1 MADEEDGEV
10 KKEVKPPEP
19 KYFKVFL
26 NDMNSWFSR
35 FIIENMRSDLKKDLL
50 MNYSFMG
57 TVQSNERR
65 LPELFTPEII
75 KMNYNDHYKTKL
87 FDNDIF
93 IFNMK
98 DANFN
103 DIDYIIKG
111 LKALKYEKEKILVI
125 ITSIM
130 TWARTKP
137 KYKKEEG
144 AEEEKDEGEEEGG
157 EGEGEEKKEE
167 EKKEEEEEG
176 KEQESE
182 EEEYVPPEE
191 EGGEGEG
198 EGEEKK
204 EEEKKEEEG
213 GEGEGEQKEPKKI
226 LYFKEKDFIKRVP
239 SPKFYHDKMVET
251 LALSNTN
258 PNLKTYIICPGF
270 IYGCGEDLFYDY
282 FKMSWLEIPGKL
294 PIIGKGKNTIP
305 TIHIKDLVSLIR
317 RVIETKPKNKY
328 IFAVD
333 HTKNRQLNNIIKKIS
348 KGVGNGLVENLEP
361 DKKEKIPHFDEL
373 SIDIKVK
380 PSKIFND
387 ERRDDE
393 EEEAFEKRKF
403 QWHCEFGIPENIEKL
418 RKEFNEYRGMHNLKV
433 LITGPPGSG
442 KSYLSEKLSK
452 FFNIPH
458 FKIKEIIDWG
468 KTFTDELGEE
478 IKAKMEE
485 ITNNVKEAEE
495 NYAKRPN
502 KKKTDLPL
510 DTSQMSKLPDE
521 IVVKILRKKLAQNI
535 CRNRGYILDG
545 YPKGYKNAFNL
556 FNEDTDES
564 KTPDDPTKYKVLEEI
579 LPNIVIRI
587 DNCDDKFIK
596 ERMKKLKDINGDP
609 NVIQR
614 RLDRRLKTYKEL
626 NESKKGEPSIT
637 NFFRENKVDIL
648 GIDGKKKEGEIVQAC
663 KTFLEKNGKIIN
675 YQIFDNQYE
684 IVEKENLNKNV
695 ESNKVGREKEFLEN
709 EYYDNEKSNVKK
721 QYNEGKSSE
730 LEKQEKDLLE
740 KKSEVLRRY
749 LAENV
754 IPVLSK
760 GILHVCKTLPED
772 PVDELAYYLFDNAF
786 NAKFPPHKY
795 KDQK

>member
-1 MADEEDGEV
+1 MAEDEEGEV

-19 KYFKVFL
+19 VYYKVFL

-50 MNYSFMG
+50 INYNFMG
-57 TVQSNERR
+57 TVQPNSRR
-65 LPELFTPEII
+65 LPDLFTPEII
-75 KMNYNDHYKTKL
+75 KLDYNDNYKSKI
-87 FDNDIF
+87 FSNDVF
-93 IFNMK
+93 IFNMQ

-125 ITSIM
+125 VTSIM
-130 TWARTKP
+130 TWARTSP

-144 AEEEKDEGEEEGG
+144 AEEEKEEGDEGEG
-157 EGEGEEKKEE
+157 EEEKKEE
-167 EKKEEEEEG
+167 EKKENEDEEG

-182 EEEYVPPEE
+182 EEEYAPPEE
-191 EGGEGEG
+191 EEQPD
-198 EGEEKK
+198 GEEKK
-204 EEEKKEEEG
+204 EEEEKKENE
-213 GEGEGEQKEPKKI
+213 EGEGEAKEPKKI
-226 LYFKEKDFIKRVP
+226 LYFKEKDFIKRIP
-239 SPKFYHDKMVET
+239 SPKFYNEKMVET
-251 LALSNTN
+251 LALANTN
-258 PNLKTYIICPGF
+258 PNLKTYIVCPGF

-282 FKMSWLEIPGKL
+282 FKMCWLEIPGKL

-333 HTKNRQLNNIIKKIS
+333 HTKNRQLGNIIKKLS
-348 KGVGNGLVENLEP
+348 KGVGNGLVENLDPNVPENIN
-361 DKKEKIPHFDEL
+361 KIPHYAEL

-387 ERRDDE
+387 ERKDDE
-393 EEEAFEKRKF
+393 EDEAFEKRKF
-403 QWHCEFGIPENIEKL
+403 QWHCEFGIPENTEKL

-442 KSYLSEKLSK
+442 KTYISEKLSK

-458 FKIKEIIDWG
+458 FKINDIIEWG

-478 IKAKMEE
+478 IKTKIEE

-495 NYAKRPN
+495 NYMKRPN
-502 KKKTDLPL
+502 KKKTDAPL
-510 DTSQMSKLPDE
+510 DTSQMKKLPDE
-521 IVVKILRKKLAQNI
+521 IVIKILRRKLMQNI

-556 FNEDTDES
+556 FNEDTDEA
-564 KTPDDPTKYKVLEEI
+564 KTPDDPTKYKILEEI
-579 LPNIVIRI
+579 MPNIVIRI
-587 DNCDDKFIK
+587 DNCSDDFIIK
-596 ERMKKLKDINGDP
+596 RMKLLNDINDDP
-609 NVIQR
+609 EEISR
-614 RLDRRLKTYKEL
+614 RLHRRLKTYKEL

-637 NFFRENKVDIL
+637 DFFKENKVDIL
-648 GIDGKKKEGEIVQAC
+648 GINGQLSENKIIEEC

-675 YQIFDNQYE
+675 YQTFDNVFE
-684 IVEKENLNKNV
+684 VEEKKKVNIKMDEHKE
-695 ESNKVGREKEFLEN
+695 GREKELMEN
-709 EYYDNEKSNVKK
+709 EYYDIEKSEVKK
-721 QYNEGKSSE
+721 MYNEDKSSE

-760 GILHVCKTLPED
+760 GILHVCQKLPED

>member
-1 MADEEDGEV
+1 MAEEEEGEV
-10 KKEVKPPEP
+10 KKEIKPPEP
-19 KYFKVFL
+19 VYYKVFL

-50 MNYSFMG
+50 INYNFMG
-57 TVQSNERR
+57 TVQPNSRR
-65 LPELFTPEII
+65 LPDLFTPEII
-75 KMNYNDHYKTKL
+75 KLDYNDNYKSKI
-87 FDNDIF
+87 FSNDVF
-93 IFNMK
+93 IFNMQ

-125 ITSIM
+125 VTSIM
-130 TWARTKP
+130 TWARTSP

-144 AEEEKDEGEEEGG
+144 AEEEKEEGDEGEG
-157 EGEGEEKKEE
+157 EEEKKEE
-167 EKKEEEEEG
+167 EKKENEDEEG

-182 EEEYVPPEE
+182 EEEYAPPEE
-191 EGGEGEG
+191 EEQPD
-198 EGEEKK
+198 GEEKK
-204 EEEKKEEEG
+204 EEEEKKENE
-213 GEGEGEQKEPKKI
+213 EGEGEAKEPKKI
-226 LYFKEKDFIKRVP
+226 LYFKEKDFIKRIP
-239 SPKFYHDKMVET
+239 SPKFYNEKMVET
-251 LALSNTN
+251 LALANTN
-258 PNLKTYIICPGF
+258 PNLKTYIVCPGF

-282 FKMSWLEIPGKL
+282 FKMCWLEIPGKL

-333 HTKNRQLNNIIKKIS
+333 HTKNRQLGNIIKKLS
-348 KGVGNGLVENLEP
+348 KGVGNGLVENLDPNVPENIN
-361 DKKEKIPHFDEL
+361 KIPHYAEL

-387 ERRDDE
+387 ERKDDE
-393 EEEAFEKRKF
+393 EDEAFEKRKF
-403 QWHCEFGIPENIEKL
+403 QWHCEFGIPENTEKL

-442 KSYLSEKLSK
+442 KTYISEKLSK

-458 FKIKEIIDWG
+458 FKINDIIEWG

-478 IKAKMEE
+478 IKTKIEE

-495 NYAKRPN
+495 NYMKRPN
-502 KKKTDLPL
+502 KKKTDAPL
-510 DTSQMSKLPDE
+510 DTSQMKKLPDE
-521 IVVKILRKKLAQNI
+521 IVIKILRRKLMQNI

-556 FNEDTDES
+556 FNEDTDEA
-564 KTPDDPTKYKVLEEI
+564 KTPDDPTKYKILEEI
-579 LPNIVIRI
+579 MPNIVIRI
-587 DNCDDKFIK
+587 DNCSDDFIIK
-596 ERMKKLKDINGDP
+596 RMKLLNDINDDP
-609 NVIQR
+609 EEISR
-614 RLDRRLKTYKEL
+614 RLHRRLKTYKEL

-637 NFFRENKVDIL
+637 DFFKENKVDIL
-648 GIDGKKKEGEIVQAC
+648 GINGQLSENKIIEEC

-675 YQIFDNQYE
+675 YQTFDNVFE
-684 IVEKENLNKNV
+684 VEEKKKVNIKMDERKE
-695 ESNKVGREKEFLEN
+695 GREKELMEN
-709 EYYDNEKSNVKK
+709 EYYDIEKSEVKK
-721 QYNEGKSSE
+721 KYNEGKSSE

-760 GILHVCKTLPED
+760 GILYVCKKLPED

>member
-1 MADEEDGEV
+1 MAEEEEGEV
-10 KKEVKPPEP
+10 KKEIKPPEP
-19 KYFKVFL
+19 VYYKVFL

-50 MNYSFMG
+50 INYNFMG
-57 TVQSNERR
+57 TVQPNSRR
-65 LPELFTPEII
+65 LPDLFTPEII
-75 KMNYNDHYKTKL
+75 KLDYNDNYKSKI
-87 FDNDIF
+87 FSNDVF
-93 IFNMK
+93 IFNMQ

-125 ITSIM
+125 VTSIM
-130 TWARTKP
+130 TWARTSP

-144 AEEEKDEGEEEGG
+144 AEEEKEEGDEGEG
-157 EGEGEEKKEE
+157 EEEKKEE
-167 EKKEEEEEG
+167 EKKENEDEEG

-182 EEEYVPPEE
+182 EEEYAPPEE
-191 EGGEGEG
+191 EEQPD
-198 EGEEKK
+198 GEEKK
-204 EEEKKEEEG
+204 EEEEKKENE
-213 GEGEGEQKEPKKI
+213 EGEGEAKEPKKI
-226 LYFKEKDFIKRVP
+226 LYFKEKDFIKRIP
-239 SPKFYHDKMVET
+239 SPKFYNEKMVET
-251 LALSNTN
+251 LALANTN
-258 PNLKTYIICPGF
+258 PNLKTYIVCPGF

-282 FKMSWLEIPGKL
+282 FKMCWLEIPGKL

-333 HTKNRQLNNIIKKIS
+333 HTKNRQLGNIIKKLS
-348 KGVGNGLVENLEP
+348 KGVGNGLVENLDPNVPENIN
-361 DKKEKIPHFDEL
+361 KIPHYAEL

-387 ERRDDE
+387 ERKDDE
-393 EEEAFEKRKF
+393 EDEAFEKRKF
-403 QWHCEFGIPENIEKL
+403 QWHCEFGIPENTEKL

-442 KSYLSEKLSK
+442 KTYISEKLSK

-458 FKIKEIIDWG
+458 FKINDIIEWG

-478 IKAKMEE
+478 IKTKIEE

-495 NYAKRPN
+495 NYMKRPN
-502 KKKTDLPL
+502 KKKTDAPL
-510 DTSQMSKLPDE
+510 DTSQMKKLPDE
-521 IVVKILRKKLAQNI
+521 IVIKILRRKLMQNI

-556 FNEDTDES
+556 FNEDTDEA
-564 KTPDDPTKYKVLEEI
+564 KTPDDPTKYKILEEI
-579 LPNIVIRI
+579 MPNIVIRI
-587 DNCDDKFIK
+587 DNCSDDFIIK
-596 ERMKKLKDINGDP
+596 RMKLLNDINDDP
-609 NVIQR
+609 EEISR
-614 RLDRRLKTYKEL
+614 RLHRRLKTYKEL

-637 NFFRENKVDIL
+637 NFFKENKVDIL
-648 GIDGKKKEGEIVQAC
+648 GINGQLSENKIIEEC

-675 YQIFDNQYE
+675 YQTFDNVFE
-684 IVEKENLNKNV
+684 VEEKKKVNIKMDEHKE
-695 ESNKVGREKEFLEN
+695 GREKELMEN
-709 EYYDNEKSNVKK
+709 EYYDIEKSEVKK
-721 QYNEGKSSE
+721 KYNEGKSSE

-760 GILHVCKTLPED
+760 GILYVCKKLPED